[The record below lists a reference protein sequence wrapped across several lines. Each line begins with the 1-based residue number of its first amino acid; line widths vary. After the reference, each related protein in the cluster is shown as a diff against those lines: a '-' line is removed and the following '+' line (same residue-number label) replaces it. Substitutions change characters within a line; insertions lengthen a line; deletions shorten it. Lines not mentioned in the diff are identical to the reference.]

1 MRIKSV
7 NIKRFRSIMSLKL
20 NIEDLN
26 EIVTI
31 CGANNSGKTNVLRA
45 IEIFFKPN
53 KYNPQ
58 YDAPNHKFFGSRGQ
72 SVYPEIIIEFSDN
85 NKKYLFK
92 KVFDLNGLKSI
103 SGTLDGNSLTE
114 EKINN
119 FLNKY
124 TFFYI
129 PSININFPELV
140 NDLIEEIYDL
150 EYEKTRFTG
159 LKAELKKAF
168 DSYMGGTIDVL
179 NNLAQDINPTFQE
192 FNQNWEVGFEFPSD
206 VKKFR
211 DLISN
216 DIEFYFNDKTNR
228 NIDAK
233 GSGLQRLGYIL
244 MHSKLIEKITNKSI
258 ILLIDEP
265 DIYLHNG
272 LQLKLKKH
280 LKELSQKSQVFITT
294 HSKVFIDGYN
304 LKNIFL
310 LDIVIDPA
318 ILYKRTNKNFHQVNT
333 ILIDLDESLGSLKIK
348 EYLGIE
354 TDEYDLLKDFNLL
367 VEGNCD
373 KKFLEELA
381 KYYSLQIPNIISANG
396 VNNIESFLDFYNS
409 FYFKH
414 SYKPT
419 IKVLL
424 DNDNAG
430 RDTYKEIQKKCEN
443 LFYKDIDVLLEFT
456 PTYKGELPDYDKV
469 KRNLIHDNH
478 EIEDFVFPE
487 IICKLCNSILK
498 KKSMN
503 SILQKSLLTKLN
515 SQVFK
520 SKGILYAVEIL
531 KNDKNLDNGHTIVF
545 DSINMKKSLVESF
558 QIEGNKSMIK
568 ILNEC
573 DEKYPE
579 YKNLLEKV
587 LTKNIT

>member
-1 MRIKSV
+1 
-7 NIKRFRSIMSLKL
+7 MSLKL